1 MAIMQSTSAGLNG
14 SGHNFIRTAQVDSE
28 NHGLNSKLK
37 EVPETRIHIP
47 PPRIAARFYRLTSDN
62 QSSSPSSYYNSVSY
76 VQFNQSNNIHREAP
90 NSFAAQHQR
99 RISLIEKK
107 KAKFAVR
114 AAHAEQVR
122 LRAAFFKAAPRS
134 TTNSEEKA
142 IAAQHAREKFLADI
156 AAACA
161 EEVKKAK
168 GVAESVKE
176 KREAEGI
183 KLRKNIEERLAEAKI
198 RRENELRKCSGE
210 KRRYTHSYFCKNRP
224 RNVKS
229 QDTVSVDVAVSRI
242 QKQWRTYQ
250 RKKIIKEFRAVGLTI
265 RSVKQE
271 SFDHLTSLVG
281 QVDVLMNTVRILR
294 ICGMKE
300 IEIQSTSEMANVR
313 IFLSAYLILG
323 HPNQTLSAKD
333 RAENLGEVI
342 SFNEDDSKDTKA
354 EDVVTKA
361 RDLLIF
367 FEKLVMQLSP
377 MNDYLTSQAQ
387 QSNMLEKY
395 AAFYNAFIAWKAR
408 DADALINL
416 MFLQFIELEKIWLTV
431 KESTE
436 EVVAKSYKKG
446 IRDNQIMLMARMKRL
461 AGEKR
466 YKQLMSR
473 AMREARASKSP
484 RSEKQLT
491 KNLNSCQ
498 KIPTEP
504 KERSA
509 NSITNSIN
517 VMADVL
523 HPLTAPIQH
532 EETFISNI
540 NMIKF
545 AQPIMQQN
553 RVITHEI
560 AINKEFRISE
570 DLITIRRTAMKSA
583 FDLMRNDIKAG
594 NHDDWVLATAY
605 NVRKKLQRLL
615 TEGKSMHTS
624 IGEWLDHDLIANQLS
639 HQSFSYDKFFHEISL
654 LLPKLCAPF
663 RDKEIRKIIEED
675 FRHNDVVLRIE
686 ALMYALDILQLDY
699 ANFLLQQKI
708 PLILANAAKYETHQF
723 VQQLAE
729 SNGSLQMTE
738 NAWKKAHDKVIA
750 EASRRD
756 LDKKDLY
763 LSKSISEKT
772 YAQMLVDIFTISS
785 DEASIPETLIL
796 DKTRIIRI
804 RSEVLRIVTCGA
816 ILLQCKNILK
826 RDVRSLWRV
835 EGARIYMVLEN
846 AKSQEQAVQGI
857 QTALE
862 SSRSM
867 PSATKDYIHELIDR
881 TIKASESMVPEL
893 GDPVLRLLMTRVR
906 GHILTRLG
914 TRTEKE
920 KSKNPPIISESLVT
934 LGLPEYSQKICEITH
949 EIGRVAIVD
958 REAHG
963 RWYEQI
969 IKKFDPKQ
977 TNDNNKMDIELSL
990 TK

>member
-1 MAIMQSTSAGLNG
+1 MQSTSGGVNS
-14 SGHNFIRTAQVDSE
+14 SGHNFVRTVKVDSD
-28 NHGLNSKLK
+28 NHGLSSTL
-37 EVPETRIHIP
+37 EGVSDTRIHIP
-47 PPRIAARFYRLTSDN
+47 PPRIAARFYRLTTDN
-62 QSSSPSSYYNSVSY
+62 QSSSPSSSYYNSVSY
-76 VQFNQSNNIHREAP
+76 VQFNQSNNIHRETP
-90 NSFAAQHQR
+90 NSFVAQHQR

-114 AAHAEQVR
+114 AAHADQVR

-156 AAACA
+156 VAACA

-168 GVAESVKE
+168 EVAESVKE
-176 KREAEGI
+176 KREAEGK
-183 KLRKNIEERLAEAKI
+183 KLRKNIEERLAEAKK
-198 RRENELRKCSGE
+198 RRENELRKCSSA
-210 KRRYTHSYFCKNRP
+210 KRRHTNSYCCKSRS

-229 QDTVSVDVAVSRI
+229 QDKISIDVAVSRI
-242 QKQWRTYQ
+242 QKQWRKYQ
-250 RKKIIKEFRAVGLTI
+250 RLKAIKEFRAVGLTI
-265 RSVKQE
+265 GSVKQE
-271 SFDHLTSLVG
+271 SFDHLARMVR
-281 QVDVLMNTVRILR
+281 QVDVILTTVRILR
-294 ICGMKE
+294 ICGIKE
-300 IEIQSTSEMANVR
+300 IEVQSTSEMANVR

-323 HPNQTLSAKD
+323 HPKQTLSTKD
-333 RAENLGEVI
+333 GAENFGEVMP
-342 SFNEDDSKDTKA
+342 FNKDDSKDTQV
-354 EDVVTKA
+354 EDIVAKA
-361 RDLLIF
+361 RDLITF
-367 FEKLVMQLSP
+367 FEKLIMQLSP
-377 MNDYLTSQAQ
+377 MNNHMTSQVQ

-408 DADALINL
+408 DSDALINL
-416 MFLQFIELEKIWLTV
+416 MFLQFIELEKIWLSV
-431 KESTE
+431 KGSTE
-436 EVVAKSYKKG
+436 EVVAESYKKG

-473 AMREARASKSP
+473 AMREARASRSP
-484 RSEKQLT
+484 RSDKQST
-491 KNLNSCQ
+491 KNVQSCQ
-498 KIPTEP
+498 KISIEP
-504 KERSA
+504 KEGSA
-509 NSITNSIN
+509 NSIENSSN
-517 VMADVL
+517 VMASVL

-532 EETFISNI
+532 EDTFISSINI
-540 NMIKF
+540 IKF
-545 AQPIMQQN
+545 SQPIMQEN

-570 DLITIRRTAMKSA
+570 DVISIRRTAMKSA
-583 FDLMRNDIKAG
+583 FELMRNDVKAG

-615 TEGKSMHTS
+615 TEGKSMHAS
-624 IGEWLDHDLIANQLS
+624 IGEWLDHDLIANQLR

-663 RDKEIRKIIEED
+663 RDKEIRKIVEED
-675 FRHNDVVLRIE
+675 FRQNDVVSRIE

-699 ANFLLQQKI
+699 ANFLLQQNI
-708 PLILANAAKYETHQF
+708 PLILANAAKYENYQF
-723 VQQLAE
+723 VQQLVE
-729 SNGSLQMTE
+729 TNGSLQMTE
-738 NAWKKAHDKVIA
+738 NAWKIAHDKVMV
-750 EASRRD
+750 EAFRRD
-756 LDKKDLY
+756 PDKKDIY
-763 LSKSISEKT
+763 LNKSISEKT
-772 YAQMLVDIFTISS
+772 YAQMLVDIFTIPGE
-785 DEASIPETLIL
+785 EARIPETLLL
-796 DKTRIIRI
+796 DKSRIVRI

-816 ILLQCKNILK
+816 ILLQCKNVLK

-881 TIKASESMVPEL
+881 TIKASDSVTPEL

-906 GHILTRLG
+906 GYIFTRLG

-920 KSKNPPIISESLVT
+920 KSKNSFITSDSLVT
-934 LGLPEYSQKICEITH
+934 LGIPEYSQKVCEITH
-949 EIGRVAIVD
+949 QIGRVAIVD

-969 IKKFDPKQ
+969 IRNFNTKLTK
-977 TNDNNKMDIELSL
+977 DNNKMDIDSSS
-990 TK
+990 TI

>member
-1 MAIMQSTSAGLNG
+1 MQSTSAGING
-14 SGHNFIRTAQVDSE
+14 SGHNFVRTAQIDSE
-28 NHGLNSKLK
+28 SHGLGSTL
-37 EVPETRIHIP
+37 EEISDTRKNIP
-47 PPRIAARFYRLTSDN
+47 PPRIAARFYRLTTDN
-62 QSSSPSSYYNSVSY
+62 PSSSPSSSYYNSVSY
-76 VQFNQSNNIHREAP
+76 VQLNQSNNIHREVP

-134 TTNSEEKA
+134 TKNSEKKA

-176 KREAEGI
+176 KREAEGN
-183 KLRKNIEERLAEAKI
+183 KLRKNIEERHAEAKK
-198 RRENELRKCSGE
+198 RRENELRKCSGV
-210 KRRYTHSYFCKNRP
+210 KRSHTHSYCCKSRF
-224 RNVKS
+224 RSVKY
-229 QDTVSVDVAVSRI
+229 QDTLSIDVAVSRI
-242 QKQWRTYQ
+242 QKQWRIYQ
-250 RKKIIKEFRAVGLTI
+250 RLKVIKEFRAVGLTI
-265 RSVKQE
+265 GSVKQE
-271 SFDHLTSLVG
+271 SFDHLANLVG
-281 QVDVLMNTVRILR
+281 HVDVLMTMVRILR

-323 HPNQTLSAKD
+323 HPKQTLNTKD
-333 RAENLGEVI
+333 GAENLGEVI
-342 SFNEDDSKDTKA
+342 SFNKDDSKDTQA
-354 EDVVTKA
+354 EDIVAKA
-361 RDLLIF
+361 GDLLNF
-367 FEKLVMQLSP
+367 FENLVMQLSP
-377 MNDYLTSQAQ
+377 MNNYMATQAQ
-387 QSNMLEKY
+387 QSKMLEKY
-395 AAFYNAFIAWKAR
+395 VDFYNAFIAWKAR
-408 DADALINL
+408 DSDTLINL
-416 MFLQFIELEKIWLTV
+416 MFLQFIELEKIWLSV
-431 KESTE
+431 KESNE
-436 EVVAKSYKKG
+436 EVVAESYKKG

-466 YKQLMSR
+466 YKQLMSQ
-473 AMREARASKSP
+473 AMREARASQSP
-484 RSEKQLT
+484 QSDKQST
-491 KNLNSCQ
+491 KNIQFCP
-498 KIPTEP
+498 KISTEP

-509 NSITNSIN
+509 NSIATSAN
-517 VMADVL
+517 VMAAVL
-523 HPLTAPIQH
+523 DPLTAPIQH
-532 EETFISNI
+532 EDTSVSNI
-540 NMIKF
+540 DIIKF

-560 AINKEFRISE
+560 AINKDFRLSE
-570 DLITIRRTAMKSA
+570 DVISIRRTAMKSA
-583 FDLMRNDIKAG
+583 FDIMRNDIKAG
-594 NHDDWVLATAY
+594 NHDDWILATAY

-615 TEGKSMHTS
+615 TEGKSMHAS
-624 IGEWLDHDLIANQLS
+624 IGEWLDHDLIANQLR

-663 RDKEIRKIIEED
+663 RDKEIEKIIEED
-675 FRHNDVVLRIE
+675 FRHNDVVSRIE
-686 ALMYALDILQLDY
+686 ALIYALDILQLDY

-729 SNGSLQMTE
+729 TNGYLQMTE
-738 NAWKKAHDKVIA
+738 NAWKTAYDKVIV

-756 LDKKDLY
+756 PDKKEIY
-763 LSKSISEKT
+763 FNKSIAEKT
-772 YAQMLVDIFTISS
+772 YAQMLVDVFTITGE
-785 DEASIPETLIL
+785 EAKIPETLIL
-796 DKTRIIRI
+796 DKNRIIRI

-816 ILLQCKNILK
+816 ILLQCKNVLK
-826 RDVRSLWRV
+826 RDVRSLWMV

-846 AKSQEQAVQGI
+846 TKSQEQAVQGI

-867 PSATKDYIHELIDR
+867 PSAIKDYIHELIDR
-881 TIKASESMVPEL
+881 TIKASNLQIPEL

-906 GHILTRLG
+906 GYILTRLG

-920 KSKNPPIISESLVT
+920 KSKNSFITGESLVT
-934 LGLPEYSQKICEITH
+934 LGIPEYSQKVCEITH

-969 IKKFDPKQ
+969 IRKLNTKQ
-977 TNDNNKMDIELSL
+977 NNDNNKMDVDAYSFNFV
-990 TK
+990 